1 MTARRAQ
8 IRRALALSI
17 ASVAWSGVVGATAVV
32 AALSSGA
39 LSLLGFGATALI
51 DAAASAVLIW
61 RFRTEARNP
70 LRAAQVE
77 RRAERAIGVALLAL
91 AIYLLVSSAR
101 ALLSGQHPA
110 AEPVGIALLGASLI
124 VQPLLGVAKRRV
136 GAALGSA
143 ALQADGLLSLIGGGL
158 AAVGLVGLAASV
170 VAGVDSGDALAAA
183 VVALVA
189 LREGAESLRLSS
201 AATRRRGAARR

>member
-1 MTARRAQ
+1 VTARRAQ

-17 ASVAWSGVVGATAVV
+17 ASVAWSGVIGATAVV

-39 LSLLGFGATALI
+39 LSLLGFGVTALI

-77 RRAERAIGVALLAL
+77 RRAERAIGGALLAL

-110 AEPVGIALLGASLI
+110 AERVGIALLGASLI
-124 VQPLLGVAKRRV
+124 VQPLLGV
-136 GAALGSA
+136 
-143 ALQADGLLSLIGGGL
+143 LQANQLQEL
-158 AAVGLVGLAASV
+158 
-170 VAGVDSGDALAAA
+170 
-183 VVALVA
+183 
-189 LREGAESLRLSS
+189 
-201 AATRRRGAARR
+201 